1 MLEQIVIVGAGQAAV
16 QAADTLR
23 RKGFA
28 GKITLIGE
36 ESWPAYQR
44 PPLSKKYLAGSLATE
59 RLALRPPS
67 FYSQHGIDLKLGCR
81 VQEIARRE
89 QRVRL
94 DDGSQVPYDALLLC
108 TGSRPRKLPV
118 DGLDLAGI
126 HFLRTIADV
135 DRIRA
140 GFAPAK
146 RLVVVGGG
154 YIGMEVA
161 ATAREL
167 GLEVSILEMADRIMN
182 RVTCP
187 AVSDFYS
194 MEHARRGVQIVCN
207 ARVRSFRGEAGSVR
221 AVVTE
226 GAKEYE
232 ADQVVI
238 GVGVVAADELALA
251 AGLECANGIVV
262 DEYCRTSD
270 AAIFAAG
277 DCTNH
282 PSPHYGRR
290 FRLESVDHAF
300 EQGTSAALNLLGI
313 PTPHHKVPWF
323 WSDQYDLKLV
333 IVGLSHEYDTVV
345 IRGDPSSRSF
355 SACYLRGGELV
366 AVDTVNH
373 PKDQLAAR
381 KLIPAHARPQLERL
395 ADPAIALRDSV

>member
-1 MLEQIVIVGAGQAAV
+1 MLGQIVIVGAGQAAV
-16 QAADTLR
+16 QATNTLR
-23 RKGFA
+23 RKGFT

-36 ESWPAYQR
+36 EPWPAYQR
-44 PPLSKKYLAGSLATE
+44 PPLSKKYLAGALGVE

-67 FYSQHGIDLKLGCR
+67 FYTQHGIDLKLGCR
-81 VQEIARRE
+81 VREIGRQD
-89 QRVRL
+89 QRIRL
-94 DDGSQVPYDALLLC
+94 DDGSEVPYDALLLC
-108 TGSRPRKLPV
+108 TGSRPRKLV
-118 DGLDLAGI
+118 AEGLELGGI
-126 HFLRTIADV
+126 HYLRTIADV

-140 GFAPAK
+140 GFAPGR

-154 YIGMEVA
+154 YIGLEVA

-167 GLEVSILEMADRIMN
+167 GLEVTVLEMADRIMN

-194 MEHARRGVQIVCN
+194 MEHTRRGVHIVCN

-226 GAKEYE
+226 DGKERG

-238 GVGVVAADELALA
+238 GVGVVAADELAVE

-277 DCTNH
+277 DCTSH
-282 PSPHYGRR
+282 PSLHYGRR

-345 IRGDPSSRSF
+345 IRGEPSSRSF

-381 KLIPAHARPQLERL
+381 KLIPEHARPHLDRL
-395 ADPAIALRDSV
+395 SDPAVALRDSV